1 MRRGRCLKYCSDV
14 YVALGWSVVLCV
26 GHATQDDGGEEFLGL
41 WWDAVPAVIVLQQ

>member
-1 MRRGRCLKYCSDV
+1 MCMLRC
-14 YVALGWSVVLCV
+14 SVVLCV